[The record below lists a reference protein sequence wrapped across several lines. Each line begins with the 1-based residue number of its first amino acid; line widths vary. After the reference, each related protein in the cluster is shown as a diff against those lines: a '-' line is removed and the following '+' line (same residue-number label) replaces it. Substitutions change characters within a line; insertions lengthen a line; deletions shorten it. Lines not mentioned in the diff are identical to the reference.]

1 MYENLD
7 TVGILNQSKID
18 EYKSSKGTSNDIEY
32 LENIVSA
39 DDNSYINSF
48 VGINEFNTVY
58 RNSTSNDIPQ
68 PVTEIRQEF
77 ITEDII
83 KSVKY
88 MKNSDLEELNVKLN
102 PRNLGEISIK
112 LSKNIKDIVI
122 NVKSENENLFSDN
135 LNKEFNQDRRF
146 NQNNSNKNK
155 KNNNQIIE
163 ELHNSEHNKDDDNL
177 NILI

>member
-18 EYKSSKGTSNDIEY
+18 EYKNSKGTSNDIEY
-32 LENIVSA
+32 LENIVSS

-83 KSVKY
+83 KSFSAGQFK
-88 MKNSDLEELNVKLN
+88 
-102 PRNLGEISIK
+102 
-112 LSKNIKDIVI
+112 SKVGYTSASSKQE
-122 NVKSENENLFSDN
+122 SE
-135 LNKEFNQDRRF
+135 
-146 NQNNSNKNK
+146 
-155 KNNNQIIE
+155 
-163 ELHNSEHNKDDDNL
+163 
-177 NILI
+177 